1 MAESV
6 DKERQQGTK
15 SPATSNLDV
24 ADDVRLRYIG
34 FDVGPKKIRDLFRSE
49 KEQQEYLTHVQE
61 KRQRNDILR
70 DTSNF
75 REERIS
81 GAERYTL
88 LGASL
93 IVLISF
99 FLPITPWISGYFET
113 RTEIT
118 VGGPAQATGG
128 APAAGDSSVVEGDS
142 ATGAANTAP
151 ESVTPAPEKTGFQEL
166 QVSRKRTKID
176 RVPFKLSG
184 AQILARI
191 GELSSAV
198 FSSGIALKLTG
209 VLFLVFILLIFAV
222 PLYII
227 YSVLTIKGDPDT
239 VALKLKKALKY
250 GWYPVMLWVVILLL
264 SFVGADYGFDTAGA
278 LNQIGESYGAGTFLG
293 LLGSGFYIS
302 LAGCILAGSKSAE
315 I

>member
-6 DKERQQGTK
+6 EKEQQQGTK
-15 SPATSNLDV
+15 SPGVSKLDV
-24 ADDVRLRYIG
+24 SDDLRLRYIG
-34 FDVGPKKIRDLFRSE
+34 FDVGPKKIPDLFRSP
-49 KEQQEYLTHVQE
+49 KEQEEYLTHVRE

-81 GAERYTL
+81 GAEKYTL

-99 FLPITPWISGYFET
+99 FLPLTPWISGYFET

-118 VGGPAQATGG
+118 VGGKEK
-128 APAAGDSSVVEGDS
+128 PAAEAMTGDSSVVADDS
-142 ATGAANTAP
+142 AATAAAS
-151 ESVTPAPEKTGFQEL
+151 EPAPEKTGFQSL
-166 QVSRKRTKID
+166 QVSRKRTRID
-176 RVPFKLSG
+176 KTPFKLSG

-191 GELSSAV
+191 GDVSSDV

-209 VLFLVFILLIFAV
+209 ILFLVFILLIFGV
-222 PLYII
+222 PLYIMF
-227 YSVLTIKGDPDT
+227 SVLTIKGDPDT
-239 VALKLKKALKY
+239 VALKLKKALRL
-250 GWYPVMLWVVILLL
+250 GWYPVILWVVMLLL
-264 SFVGADYGFDTAGA
+264 SFVGADYGFDTTSA
-278 LNQIGESYGAGTFLG
+278 LKQIGESYSAATFLG

-302 LAGCILAGSKSAE
+302 LAGCILAGSKSVE